1 MYVKSKTISKEIIH
15 LGTCTTTNNTKT
27 QGIRMNEQDKSLQSN
42 NTERI
47 LKFIH
52 ERSAYHLRQIKKE
65 LNISMGTVQ
74 YHLKN

>member
-1 MYVKSKTISKEIIH
+1 VYVKSKIISKEIIH
-15 LGTCTTTNNTKT
+15 LGTCNTTNNTKT

-52 ERSAYHLRQIKKE
+52 ERSACHLRQIKKE
-65 LNISMGTVQ
+65 LNISMGTV
-74 YHLKN
+74 

>member
-52 ERSAYHLRQIKKE
+52 ERPACHLRQIKRGIKYFHGYC
-65 LNISMGTVQ
+65 STSS
-74 YHLKN
+74 